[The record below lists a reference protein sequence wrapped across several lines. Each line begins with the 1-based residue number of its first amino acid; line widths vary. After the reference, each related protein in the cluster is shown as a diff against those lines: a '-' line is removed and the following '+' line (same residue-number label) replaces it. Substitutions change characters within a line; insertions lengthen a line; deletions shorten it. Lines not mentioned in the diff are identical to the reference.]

1 MEILSAVNQGM
12 QNIYTP
18 FSPGVHLM
26 FCLLATVVY
35 FLLFYRKGSWH
46 YMLLMAAVDLTYAT
60 QTSLCRTQ
68 QSIMVLAVIEAVL
81 LLAAFIVYIP
91 YAKKQKAAAKAADK
105 ETEEQEKRR
114 REAEQAEQQR
124 DSHPVDNA
132 FEE

>member
-1 MEILSAVNQGM
+1 MEILSAANQGM

-18 FSPGVHLM
+18 FSPGVHLI

-68 QSIMVLAVIEAVL
+68 QSIMILGVIEAVL
-81 LLAAFIVYIP
+81 LIAAFVVYLP
-91 YAKKQKAAAKAADK
+91 YSKKQKAAAKAADK
-105 ETEEQEKRR
+105 EIEEQQARR
-114 REAEQAEQQR
+114 REAERAEQRR
-124 DSHPVDNA
+124 DSDPVDSA
-132 FEE
+132 FED